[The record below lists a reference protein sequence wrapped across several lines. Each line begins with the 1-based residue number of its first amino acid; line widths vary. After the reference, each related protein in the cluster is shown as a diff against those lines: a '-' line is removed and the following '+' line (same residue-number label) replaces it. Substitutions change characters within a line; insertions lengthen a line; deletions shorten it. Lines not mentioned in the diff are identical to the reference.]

1 MNLDELM
8 RFWRYHNHHKYIFY
22 LADDSF
28 MKATQVLVTWLER
41 GDCARRSANTFYSMI
56 QSVNSHVR
64 RLMNEKGAHD
74 QELEQMKLAFRQR
87 HEGILRQCKSIS
99 FSSGQHI
106 SLLLQTFSSREDP
119 IGTHMHTFHLAI

>member
-1 MNLDELM
+1 
-8 RFWRYHNHHKYIFY
+8 
-22 LADDSF
+22 

-106 SLLLQTFSSREDP
+106 SLLLQTFSSREDR
-119 IGTHMHTFHLAI
+119 IGTHMHTFLLVI